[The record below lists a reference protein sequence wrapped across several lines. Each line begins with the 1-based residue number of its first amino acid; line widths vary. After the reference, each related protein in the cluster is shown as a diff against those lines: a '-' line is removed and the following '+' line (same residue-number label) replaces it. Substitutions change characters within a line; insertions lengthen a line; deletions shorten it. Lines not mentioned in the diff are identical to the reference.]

1 MHDSLT
7 GMYADDTGLYST
19 GPSISAMEETMNRD
33 LSKLCCWLLA
43 NKLSI
48 NTVKSKFMVI
58 ASPYNMSKL
67 VDKPEIKVL
76 GKSLEQVTSIDYL
89 GMTTD
94 QYLRWDKHVGALGK
108 KLKSA
113 ISSIKTVSYLCL
125 CKYLSQP
132 CGIEIALLQ
141 YCVGK
146 LQSSIKR

>member
-1 MHDSLT
+1 MTQISHMLQLVSPRLKSRSITVNDLPNAVHDSLT
-7 GMYADDTGLYST
+7 GMYADDTGLYSM
-19 GPSISAMEETMNRD
+19 GPSISAMEETLNRD

-48 NTVKSKFMVI
+48 NAVKSKFMII
-58 ASPYNMSKL
+58 ASPYSMSKF

-89 GMTTD
+89 DMTMD

-113 ISSIKTVSYLCL
+113 IFSVKTVSY
-125 CKYLSQP
+125 
-132 CGIEIALLQ
+132 
-141 YCVGK
+141 
-146 LQSSIKR
+146 